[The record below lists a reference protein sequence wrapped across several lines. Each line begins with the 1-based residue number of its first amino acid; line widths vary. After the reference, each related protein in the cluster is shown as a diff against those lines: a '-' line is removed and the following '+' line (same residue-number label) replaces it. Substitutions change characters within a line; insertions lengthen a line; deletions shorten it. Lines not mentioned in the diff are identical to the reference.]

1 MSTNTV
7 TRPSRSTTSR
17 PSARPVRQARPA
29 RPATRPAVPQIPA
42 QIPAQRSARPVS
54 RPAPQGPVRLTR
66 RGRVVVTLLIVGLIL
81 GALVI
86 FSGQSVAT
94 GDAGAPVPTRTVV
107 VGEGDTLWAIAAE
120 VAGDGDIREAVH
132 AIEKLNS
139 LSGPALEVGQE
150 IAVPVE

>member
-1 MSTNTV
+1 MSTNTI
-7 TRPSRSTTSR
+7 TRPSRSTT
-17 PSARPVRQARPA
+17 RPVTRPASRPA
-29 RPATRPAVPQIPA
+29 RPAARPAAQPA
-42 QIPAQRSARPVS
+42 QIPAQRSGRPVS

-94 GDAGAPVPTRTVV
+94 DEAGTPAPTRTVV
-107 VGEGDTLWAIAAE
+107 VGEGDTLWAIATE

-132 AIEKLNS
+132 EIEKLNS
-139 LSGPALEVGQE
+139 LTGPALEVGQE